1 MFAFCHQVFRS
12 KVFDSENMFVYLSV
26 GLVIYKF
33 IYIDLLKS
41 VYINGPGYNKRYL
54 MVVLLGCH
62 CKVPSLR
69 IIS

>member
-33 IYIDLLKS
+33 IYLI
-41 VYINGPGYNKRYL
+41 
-54 MVVLLGCH
+54 C
-62 CKVPSLR
+62 
-69 IIS
+69 